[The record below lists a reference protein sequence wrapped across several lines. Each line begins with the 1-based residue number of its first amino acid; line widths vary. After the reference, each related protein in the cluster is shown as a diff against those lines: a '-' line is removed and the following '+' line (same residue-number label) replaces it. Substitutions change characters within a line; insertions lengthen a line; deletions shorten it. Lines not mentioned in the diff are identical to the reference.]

1 MYFLDTNIFREYLN
15 GNELVIASISAKNY
29 EDIVISTIIV
39 EEILAGNLALIQ
51 KLRTQGRLDFLEG
64 AHRLLQQNVTDLNCF
79 HILHYEGVAEHTFR
93 ELPASIKRVGAQ
105 DCRLAAH
112 AMTHNGIVATK
123 NMADFQA
130 IGVPCENW
138 ATG

>member
-1 MYFLDTNIFREYLN
+1 LLQS
-15 GNELVIASISAKNY
+15 LAKNY

-79 HILHYEGVAEHTFR
+79 HILPYEGVAEQAFR

-112 AMTHNGIVATK
+112 AMAHDGIVVTK
-123 NMADFQA
+123 NTADFQA
-130 IGVPCENW
+130 IGVPCEDW
-138 ATG
+138 TDG